1 MMGGNNFK
9 FKKSIALLLSA
20 FLIIMAGC
28 GNGASSGSGSSSGA
42 TAGSSEL
49 TRAQFITMLGEAFG
63 YQGCAAESIAFSD
76 VKESDENF
84 TAIQAAAEWG
94 VVDAGGDFNPD
105 KAATLEFALE
115 SAVRAIDTDDIAR
128 SGADIDT
135 GNLPGFYVNNI
146 AGIDISNLSS
156 TIDSET
162 ADQILTYAKDYRNN
176 LVLPQVAEIDFA
188 DGVIEDK
195 GDIKLNA
202 DGQTGSFTFGDYKV
216 GDIVYI
222 DGGDEALARS
232 IKITSV
238 DGNNFTFTNAT
249 LEETLNN
256 IHLSGTFDGA
266 IIDVTTATS
275 AGNASYGRELYSE
288 ISSYGMSYSS
298 GMTEGFDDV
307 EFLDMGIKSDIGS
320 DHAMFTVPLAAQPP
334 TSGSY
339 MAHKDADGNNTSA
352 SYDYSGNAE
361 FRFGIKNIKVTV
373 DYEHDFLNVLGAKKV
388 NFKLNYDTEV
398 TFDAKGH
405 VGTSIPLGDMVIKV
419 WGPVN
424 VKVSLVANIGADG
437 KITISYTT
445 QNCAHAEWKRGSGV
459 SAGHDSTP
467 HLTVDADGTLSAE
480 ATALAELR
488 VGIWDAQY
496 GLANVQV
503 TSGIV
508 AVAKVDADL
517 LDDEPDCCDL
527 LIYVPLRWGVNQ
539 KGCLITDINKDW
551 KYSQTIWDS
560 ENSPVKMHFHFEDFV
575 RTPNDECTRGGDK
588 EVKTED
594 TDENGDPY
602 DEYKL
607 FEFVPIE
614 FDFVELVSYTMF
626 VDIGETGKIEIA
638 NIPEGYSEN
647 DLVYSSDDTS
657 ICTVSGGT
665 VNGVGAG
672 STIVRIGTT
681 DGAYEV
687 TLAVTVRDDYS
698 VEGGFTSL

>member
-20 FLIIMAGC
+20 FLIVMAGC

-42 TAGSSEL
+42 AAGSSEL

-480 ATALAELR
+480 ATAQPKVEVVPGEDGPTAIRTASPAEPIDFSKVEIEPLFADCVDFETFSKSDFRAVKVLECEAVPKSKKLLKFVLDDGTDTNR
-488 VGIWDAQY
+488 VI
-496 GLANVQV
+496 L
-503 TSGIV
+503 SGIHAYYEPEQLIGKTLIAITNLPPRAMMGIESNGMLLS
-508 AVAKVDADL
+508 AVHTEEGEEKLNLLMVDPHIPAGAKL
-517 LDDEPDCCDL
+517 
-527 LIYVPLRWGVNQ
+527 Y
-539 KGCLITDINKDW
+539 
-551 KYSQTIWDS
+551 
-560 ENSPVKMHFHFEDFV
+560 
-575 RTPNDECTRGGDK
+575 
-588 EVKTED
+588 
-594 TDENGDPY
+594 
-602 DEYKL
+602 
-607 FEFVPIE
+607 
-614 FDFVELVSYTMF
+614 
-626 VDIGETGKIEIA
+626 
-638 NIPEGYSEN
+638 
-647 DLVYSSDDTS
+647 
-657 ICTVSGGT
+657 
-665 VNGVGAG
+665 
-672 STIVRIGTT
+672 
-681 DGAYEV
+681 
-687 TLAVTVRDDYS
+687 
-698 VEGGFTSL
+698 